1 MSFHLL
7 DLNIAFEMMSGVVA
21 LLVSY
26 YAFRYN
32 RLIENSTL
40 KFISFGF
47 MLLGIGLLTEA
58 SILSLVVF
66 GIGDLL
72 AYRLL
77 RVSATSLY
85 SLFQVS
91 AYFVFALGYIRGVYS
106 STRNDNFDK
115 DTNLSPLFVLP
126 LAVSIGAERLNEML
140 ALSLTVIL
148 ISSILSLVF
157 LSAVVFLGAIVYL
170 ENRNKLTLLVLLS
183 FSLILI
189 AQAVDLV
196 AVASVSVI
204 LESLSYG
211 IQFAGFVSL
220 LVFILWRSKIG
231 ATGKAS

>member
-1 MSFHLL
+1 MAFHLL

-58 SILSLVVF
+58 SILSLVIF
-66 GIGDLL
+66 GIGDIL

-77 RVSATSLY
+77 RLSATSLY

-91 AYFVFALGYIRGVYS
+91 AYFVFALGYIRSVYS
-106 STRNDNFDK
+106 STRVSSIDSG
-115 DTNLSPLFVLP
+115 TNLSPAIILP
-126 LAVSIGAERLNEML
+126 LAISIGVQRFNEML
-140 ALSLTVIL
+140 ALSVEVVL

-157 LSAVVFLGAIVYL
+157 LSAVAFLGAIVYL
-170 ENRNKLTLLVLLS
+170 ENRNRLTLLVLLS

-189 AQAVDLV
+189 AQAVDLA

-231 ATGKAS
+231 PTRKAS

>member
-1 MSFHLL
+1 MVFHLL
-7 DLNIAFEMMSGVVA
+7 DLNIVFEMMSGVVA

-32 RLIENSTL
+32 RLIDNSTL

-47 MLLGIGLLTEA
+47 MLLGLGLLTEA

-77 RVSATSLY
+77 RLSATSLY

-91 AYFVFALGYIRGVYS
+91 AYFVFAIGYIRSVYS
-106 STRNDNFDK
+106 NTRTENIVASN
-115 DTNLSPLFVLP
+115 NVSPVIILP
-126 LAVSIGAERLNEML
+126 LAVSIGIQRFNEML
-140 ALSLTVIL
+140 ALSVEVIV
-148 ISSILSLVF
+148 ISSILSLIF

-170 ENRNKLTLLVLLS
+170 DNRNKLTLLVLLS
-183 FSLILI
+183 FSLILV
-189 AQAVDLV
+189 AQAVDLS
-196 AVASVSVI
+196 AVVSVSVV
-204 LESLSYG
+204 LESVSYA

-231 ATGKAS
+231 STRKAP